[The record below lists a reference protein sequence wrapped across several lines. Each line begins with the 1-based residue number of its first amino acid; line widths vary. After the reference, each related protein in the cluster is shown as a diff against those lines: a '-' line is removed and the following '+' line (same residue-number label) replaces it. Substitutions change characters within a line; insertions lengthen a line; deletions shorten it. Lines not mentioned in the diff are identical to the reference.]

1 MRKTGLFIALLL
13 ILLLT
18 LPTAGAEPSLQIVTV
33 NFPEYDTVRAI
44 GGEDVD
50 VVMLLPPGSESHQ
63 FEPTPQDLIKIA
75 QADLFFYNGGESDTW
90 AETILESFG
99 SEQPVSLRMMDC
111 VQVLSEEQ
119 SASMYSVESEET
131 DSHEGEEQ
139 DEHVWTSVRNMKRI
153 AEELGKCLME
163 LAPEKK
169 TTFEARLDA
178 YLEELDVLDAAFT
191 EVVQNGRRDLLIFG
205 DRFPFRYFVEDYD
218 LRYDAAFP
226 GCSEQ
231 TEPNVNTVI
240 SLMECIVKEKIPVVL
255 TIEFSSGKTADILC
269 EETGAVKRTF
279 HSCHNVST
287 IDLENNVTYLSLM
300 YGNLEVLR
308 EALN

>member
-1 MRKTGLFIALLL
+1 MRKTGLFIAFLL

-18 LPTAGAEPSLQIVTV
+18 LPAAGAEPSLQIVTV
-33 NFPEYDTVRAI
+33 NFPEYDAVRAI

-63 FEPTPQDLIKIA
+63 FEPTPRDLIKIA

-90 AETILESFG
+90 AESILESFG
-99 SEQPVSLRMMDC
+99 SEQPTSLRMMDC
-111 VQVLSEEQ
+111 VQVLSEEK
-119 SASMYSVESEET
+119 SASMYSAEPKEA
-131 DSHEGEEQ
+131 DSHEEEQ
-139 DEHVWTSVRNMKRI
+139 DEHVWTSVRNMKQI

-163 LAPEKK
+163 LAPENKAA
-169 TTFEARLDA
+169 FETRLDA
-178 YLEELDVLDAAFT
+178 YLKELDVLDAAFA
-191 EVVQNGRRDLLIFG
+191 EVVQNGKRDLLVFG
-205 DRFPFRYFVEDYD
+205 DRFPFRYFVEDYG

-240 SLMECIVKEKIPVVL
+240 SLMECIVREKIPVVL
-255 TIEFSSGKTADILC
+255 TIEFSSEKTADILC

-287 IDLENNVTYLSLM
+287 IDLENGVTYLSLM